1 MSRRV
6 VIYHRGAG
14 TAAVGRLC
22 ALAGEHGWTVVGT
35 FSDSGQA
42 RGPQW
47 TALWRKITEG
57 GADLLAV
64 VSFAAIADSV
74 PEALDEVLRLR
85 EAGCDL
91 YVDDAGLDTT
101 SPIDRVLFRVVEA
114 LKRVDTAAARRRPGL
129 VRAKP
134 AAMAATPG
142 QRSLIRAALASGLSP
157 RQVARSLK
165 LSLALVQTVGKEE
178 QNQ

>member
-1 MSRRV
+1 MLRRV

-22 ALAGEHGWTVVGT
+22 ALAGEHGWAVVGT

-64 VSFAAIADSV
+64 ASFAAIADSV

-114 LKRVDTAAARRRPGL
+114 LKRVDTGATRRRPRSARL

-134 AAMAATPG
+134 TALSRTQTSLGNPVQARVPPTMIIRLVPG
-142 QRSLIRAALASGLSP
+142 S
-157 RQVARSLK
+157 
-165 LSLALVQTVGKEE
+165 
-178 QNQ
+178 